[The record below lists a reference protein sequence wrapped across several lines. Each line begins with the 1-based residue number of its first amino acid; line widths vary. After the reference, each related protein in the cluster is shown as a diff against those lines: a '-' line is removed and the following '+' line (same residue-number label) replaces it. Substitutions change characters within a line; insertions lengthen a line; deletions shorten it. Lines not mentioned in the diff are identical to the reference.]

1 MRPTSAKLRFGS
13 ASDRRDRAVANMPR
27 ALVTTLKTTS
37 AWLTDEGFYLT
48 DNLSRVRR
56 PKATTTARAPFSQ
69 HEVRQLCLAALDT
82 RTGQRDL
89 AIIHL
94 LLDTGMRVGGLCS

>member
-1 MRPTSAKLRFGS
+1 RRHTRWPRDWS
-13 ASDRRDRAVANMPR
+13 SDVCSSD
-27 ALVTTLKTTS
+27 L
-37 AWLTDEGFYLT
+37 GFYLT

-56 PKATTTARAPFSQ
+56 PKATTTARAPFTQ
-69 HEVRQLCLAALDT
+69 HEVRQLCLAAYDT

-94 LLDTGMRVGGLCS
+94 LLDTGMRVGGLCSRSEERRVGKGCRDGCGREG